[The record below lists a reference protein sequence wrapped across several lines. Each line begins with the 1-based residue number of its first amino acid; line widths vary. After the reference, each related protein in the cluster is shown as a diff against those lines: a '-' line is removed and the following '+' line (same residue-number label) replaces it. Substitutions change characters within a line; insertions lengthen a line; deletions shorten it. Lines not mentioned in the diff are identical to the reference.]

1 VRRQLVWDRAAI
13 RDLAAI
19 ARSDR
24 RQADRIEAAVVRYAE
39 IGAGDIVKLTGRDEY
54 RLRVGDWRVI
64 FTYEDSSLVVLALRV
79 LRRNEGT
86 YR

>member
-1 VRRQLVWDRAAI
+1 MKRRLVWDRVAI

-24 RQADRIEAAVVRYAE
+24 RQADRIEAAAE
-39 IGAGDIVKLTGRDEY
+39 QLAATGHGDVVKLSGSDTY

-64 FTYEDSSLVVLALRV
+64 FSLEEDGLVILALRV